1 MLDPDQLRREP
12 ERTAERLRDR
22 GHSGDLSGILDLF
35 EQRRHL
41 QAAISELRAK
51 LKAQNREVGAL
62 YRAGEKEAADRLR
75 VELAQA
81 PDEVSEKEE
90 RMRAAERELE
100 GSLLELPNI
109 AHESVPVG
117 RDESANQELRRVGSP
132 PSLDFEPK
140 AHHELGT
147 ALGMLDLPRAA
158 KLSGSRFAVLTGA
171 GARLERALIQFM
183 LDVQTKEHGYEEVWL
198 PFLVSSNALLGTGQ
212 LPKFR
217 EDLFKAEGRD
227 LYLIPTAE
235 VPLTNLHAGETL
247 AASELPRRYVA
258 YTPCFRSEAG
268 AHGKDTQGLIR
279 QHQFDKVEL
288 VKITDEETSFE
299 ELEGLTR
306 DAERI
311 LQLLELPYRV
321 VLLSTGDMGG
331 AATKTHDIEVWLP
344 SQATYREISSCSNCG
359 DYQARRARIRY
370 RRASGDKARFCHTL
384 NGSGLAVGRTWL
396 AILENYQ
403 QPDGSVRVP
412 EVLRPYLDGTRK
424 LASRVGKGT
433 PVFIQTGTAAHR
445 AAKPRP
451 AD

>member
-1 MLDPDQLRREP
+1 MLDPDLIRRDP
-12 ERTAERLRDR
+12 EGTAERLRHR
-22 GHSGDLSGILDLF
+22 GHSGDLSTILRLF
-35 EQRRHL
+35 EERRQL
-41 QAAISELRAK
+41 QAAISELRAT

-62 YRAGEKEAADRLR
+62 YRAGQKQAADRLR
-75 VELAQA
+75 EELARA
-81 PDEVSEKEE
+81 PDEVSEREE
-90 RMRAAERELE
+90 RMRSAEQELDE
-100 GSLLELPNI
+100 RLLELPNL

-117 RDESANQELRRVGSP
+117 TDEDANRELRRVGSP
-132 PSLDFEPK
+132 PPLDFEPK
-140 AHHELGT
+140 AHHELGAT
-147 ALGMLDLPRAA
+147 LGMLDLPRAA

-198 PFLVSSNALLGTGQ
+198 PFLVNSRSLVGTGQ
-212 LPKFR
+212 LPKFAD
-217 EDLFKAEGRD
+217 DLFKAEGRD

-235 VPLTNLHAGETL
+235 VPMANLHAGETL
-247 AASELPRRYVA
+247 SADELPKRFVA

-288 VKITDEETSFE
+288 VKVTDGETSFD
-299 ELEGLTR
+299 ELERLTR

-311 LQLLELPYRV
+311 LELLDLPYRV

-331 AATKTHDIEVWLP
+331 AATKTYDIEVWLP
-344 SQATYREISSCSNCG
+344 SQGTYREISSCSNCG

-370 RRASGDKARFCHTL
+370 RRTPGERARFCHTL

-403 QPDGSVRVP
+403 QVDGSVTVP
-412 EVLRPYLDGTRK
+412 EVLRPYLDGLETWR
-424 LASRVGKGT
+424 
-433 PVFIQTGTAAHR
+433 PV
-445 AAKPRP
+445 
-451 AD
+451 

>member
-1 MLDPDQLRREP
+1 MLDPDRIRRDP
-12 ERTAERLRDR
+12 EGTAELLRNR

-35 EQRRHL
+35 EERRRL
-41 QAAISELRAK
+41 QAAISELRAA
-51 LKAQNREVGAL
+51 LKARNREVGAL

-75 VELAQA
+75 AELARA
-81 PDEVSEKEE
+81 PDEVSQKEE
-90 RMRAAERELE
+90 RMRAAEQELE
-100 GSLLELPNI
+100 ERLLELPNL

-117 RDESANQELRRVGSP
+117 SNEDANREIRRVGSP
-132 PSLDFEPK
+132 PSLSFEPK

-183 LDVQTKEHGYEEVWL
+183 LDVQTKEHGYGEVWL
-198 PFLVSSNALLGTGQ
+198 PFLVGSRSLVGTGQ
-212 LPKFR
+212 LPKFAD
-217 EDLFKAEGRD
+217 DLFKAEGRD

-247 AASELPRRYVA
+247 AAGELPKRFVA
-258 YTPCFRSEAG
+258 YTPCFRAEAG

-288 VKITDEETSFE
+288 VKITDEDSSFD
-299 ELEGLTR
+299 ELEALTR

-311 LQLLELPYRV
+311 LKLLELPYRV
-321 VLLSTGDMGG
+321 VLLSTGDMGS
-331 AATKTHDIEVWLP
+331 AATKTYDIEVWLP
-344 SQATYREISSCSNCG
+344 SQGTYREISSCSNCG

-370 RRASGDKARFCHTL
+370 RPAPGEKARFCHTL
-384 NGSGLAVGRTWL
+384 NGSGLAIGRTWL

-403 QPDGSVRVP
+403 QADGSVRVP
-412 EVLRPYLDGTRK
+412 EVLRPYLDGLETW
-424 LASRVGKGT
+424 
-433 PVFIQTGTAAHR
+433 
-445 AAKPRP
+445 RP
-451 AD
+451 A

>member
-1 MLDPDQLRREP
+1 MLDPDRIRRDP
-12 ERTAERLRDR
+12 EGTAELLRNR

-35 EQRRHL
+35 EERRRL
-41 QAAISELRAK
+41 QAAISELRAA
-51 LKAQNREVGAL
+51 LKARNREVGAL

-75 VELAQA
+75 AELARA
-81 PDEVSEKEE
+81 PDEVSQKEE
-90 RMRAAERELE
+90 RMRAAEQELE
-100 GSLLELPNI
+100 ERLLELPNL

-117 RDESANQELRRVGSP
+117 SDEDANREIRRVGSP
-132 PSLDFEPK
+132 PSLSCEPK

-183 LDVQTKEHGYEEVWL
+183 LDVQTKEHGYGEVWL
-198 PFLVSSNALLGTGQ
+198 PFLVGSRSLVGTGQ
-212 LPKFR
+212 LPKFAD
-217 EDLFKAEGRD
+217 DLFKAEGRD

-247 AASELPRRYVA
+247 AAGELPKRFVA
-258 YTPCFRSEAG
+258 YTPCFRAEAG

-288 VKITDEETSFE
+288 VKITDEDSSFD
-299 ELEGLTR
+299 ELEALTR

-311 LQLLELPYRV
+311 LELLELPYRV
-321 VLLSTGDMGG
+321 VLLSTGDMGS
-331 AATKTHDIEVWLP
+331 AATKTYDIEVWLP
-344 SQATYREISSCSNCG
+344 SQGTYREISSCSNCG

-370 RRASGDKARFCHTL
+370 RPAPGEKARFCHTL
-384 NGSGLAVGRTWL
+384 NGSGLAIGRTWL

-403 QPDGSVRVP
+403 QADGSVRVP
-412 EVLRPYLDGTRK
+412 EVLRPYLDGLETW
-424 LASRVGKGT
+424 
-433 PVFIQTGTAAHR
+433 
-445 AAKPRP
+445 RP
-451 AD
+451 A